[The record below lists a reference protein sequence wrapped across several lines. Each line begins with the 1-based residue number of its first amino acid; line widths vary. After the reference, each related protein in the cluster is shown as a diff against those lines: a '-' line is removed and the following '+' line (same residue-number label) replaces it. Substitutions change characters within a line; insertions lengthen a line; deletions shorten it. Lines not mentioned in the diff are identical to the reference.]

1 MQTHLTQ
8 KILIITGLFH
18 PFIGG
23 AERECQNLAK
33 KLISQG
39 HCVTIM
45 TGYVEGLP
53 PFEMVEGIP
62 VYRKIR
68 GWHLFE
74 LTYMISVLLLLWR
87 HRKSFNHIL
96 CFGLYLYTAPAVLF
110 ALCTGKKALLR
121 LKCSGISGDFQCL
134 SQLKSENFII
144 GCSKLAHRVLAVSNE
159 IEQDLLLRGFAKKK
173 VFHILN
179 SVDIEKFHPLA
190 NSKLSNI
197 PCISFIGR
205 LDRQKGVDIL
215 LQALKILAD
224 RGILF
229 NACIVGDGPSREDLI
244 NDAKR
249 LSLLDHIQFAGMQQ
263 DTVPFYRQSTI
274 LALPSRYEGLPHVAL
289 EAMACN
295 VAIVGSYVGGI
306 PEVLDPEGAVPAMP
320 EAYRICK
327 NGILMPPDA
336 PIELAAA
343 IQNLLDDTA
352 LREQLGANARQY
364 IETHYTLD
372 AVADQY
378 LKLIATV

>member
-1 MQTHLTQ
+1 MAQKTIELIYDPALRAAMSHAARSTAESFDWKIIAKKCSYFTDTLPNNKTATSATAAMQTHLTQ

-121 LKCSGISGDFQCL
+121 L
-134 SQLKSENFII
+134 
-144 GCSKLAHRVLAVSNE
+144 
-159 IEQDLLLRGFAKKK
+159 
-173 VFHILN
+173 
-179 SVDIEKFHPLA
+179 
-190 NSKLSNI
+190 
-197 PCISFIGR
+197 
-205 LDRQKGVDIL
+205 
-215 LQALKILAD
+215 
-224 RGILF
+224 
-229 NACIVGDGPSREDLI
+229 
-244 NDAKR
+244 
-249 LSLLDHIQFAGMQQ
+249 
-263 DTVPFYRQSTI
+263 
-274 LALPSRYEGLPHVAL
+274 
-289 EAMACN
+289 
-295 VAIVGSYVGGI
+295 
-306 PEVLDPEGAVPAMP
+306 
-320 EAYRICK
+320 
-327 NGILMPPDA
+327 
-336 PIELAAA
+336 
-343 IQNLLDDTA
+343 
-352 LREQLGANARQY
+352 
-364 IETHYTLD
+364 
-372 AVADQY
+372 
-378 LKLIATV
+378 

>member
-1 MQTHLTQ
+1 
-8 KILIITGLFH
+8 
-18 PFIGG
+18 
-23 AERECQNLAK
+23 
-33 KLISQG
+33 
-39 HCVTIM
+39 
-45 TGYVEGLP
+45 
-53 PFEMVEGIP
+53 
-62 VYRKIR
+62 
-68 GWHLFE
+68 
-74 LTYMISVLLLLWR
+74 
-87 HRKSFNHIL
+87 
-96 CFGLYLYTAPAVLF
+96 
-110 ALCTGKKALLR
+110 
-121 LKCSGISGDFQCL
+121 
-134 SQLKSENFII
+134 
-144 GCSKLAHRVLAVSNE
+144 VLAVSNE

-229 NACIVGDGPSREDLI
+229 NACIVGDGPSREELI
-244 NDAKR
+244 ADAKR